1 MTLDAATTAS
11 ISPFPRPAVVRA
23 FARREFLTTR
33 SYRLSFALETFYGV
47 LELAVYFF
55 IARVIRNVSTAS
67 LGGAPNYFAFAG
79 VGIIVAAVLA
89 AVSITIAQRLRDE
102 QLAGTLEVLSAQPVT
117 SVELCLG
124 LVSFPFVFASV
135 RAFLYL
141 IVAAFLMDFD
151 VSRTS
156 WIGVTTML
164 VATAFALSPF
174 GILSAA
180 LVLVYKRGALLGGML
195 IYGMTLLGGAVFPLS
210 VLPGWL
216 EWFGRVLPVRF
227 AYDGARVA
235 LFKGDGW
242 IGDALALVASGVVL
256 TPLALLAFS
265 AAIAHAKN
273 TGSVSE
279 Y

>member
-1 MTLDAATTAS
+1 LR
-11 ISPFPRPAVVRA
+11 FPRPAVVRA

-33 SYRLSFALETFYGV
+33 SYKLGFALDTLYGV

-55 IARVIRNVSTAS
+55 IARVIRTVDTAS
-67 LGGAPNYFAFAG
+67 LDGAPNYFAFAG
-79 VGIIVAAVLA
+79 VGIIVAAVLT

-102 QLAGTLEVLSAQPVT
+102 QLAGTLEALTAQPVST
-117 SVELCLG
+117 VELCLG

-135 RAFLYL
+135 RAFVYL
-141 IVAAFLMDFD
+141 VVAGFLMDFD
-151 VSRTS
+151 ISRTS
-156 WIGVTTML
+156 WLGVAMML

-174 GILSAA
+174 GVLSAA

-195 IYGMTLLGGAVFPLS
+195 IYGMTLAAGAVFPLS
-210 VLPGWL
+210 VLPAPL
-216 EWFGRVLPVRF
+216 EWIGRVLPVRF
-227 AYDGARVA
+227 AYDGVREA
-235 LFKGDGW
+235 LFTGHDW
-242 IGDALALVASGVVL
+242 TTDVLALLAFGIVL

-265 AAIAHAKN
+265 LAIIHAKK